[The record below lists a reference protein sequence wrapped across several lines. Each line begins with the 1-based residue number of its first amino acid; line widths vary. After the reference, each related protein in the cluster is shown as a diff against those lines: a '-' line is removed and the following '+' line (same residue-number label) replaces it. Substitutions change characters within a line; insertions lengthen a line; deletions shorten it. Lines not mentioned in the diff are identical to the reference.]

1 MNKGKIATFLALCLS
16 LVVVIGGWF
25 TIREM
30 LNRKENTLLNQKAV
44 LYELSSGIETQ
55 EKESGEQPANEKFEG
70 RFLSETE
77 MELVLKAWESGGLEV
92 PHEPNGEQMTMDQAI
107 FAGQEWIN
115 QITEKG
121 ILPSFLEGGAFDKV
135 NAKLCTIDKEVSFDD
150 VLLSWWQIT
159 YVKEDVKIDVKIHA
173 TSGQIWKADIS
184 MNQTNMVY
192 GACTEEEML
201 AIAFPFIAESKE
213 EAFTEEHIVYK
224 HFADNRIRAAVK
236 RDEIIVKNEEPI
248 SRLMLWLETI

>member
-16 LVVVIGGWF
+16 LIVVIGGWF

-30 LNRKENTLLNQKAV
+30 LNRKENTLLNQKGV
-44 LYELSSGIETQ
+44 LYELSSGIATQ
-55 EKESGEQPANEKFEG
+55 EKESGEQSANEKFEG
-70 RFLSETE
+70 RSLSETE
-77 MELVLKAWESGGLEV
+77 MELVLEAESGGLEV

-115 QITEKG
+115 QITEQE
-121 ILPSFLEGGAFDKV
+121 ILPPFLKGCTFDKI

-150 VLLSWWQIT
+150 ALLSWWQIT

-173 TSGQIWKADIS
+173 ASGQIWKADIS
-184 MNQTNMVY
+184 MNQVNMVY
-192 GACTEEEML
+192 GACTEEEMVS
-201 AIAFPFIAESKE
+201 IAFPFMEESKE
-213 EAFTEEHIVYK
+213 EIFSEKHIIYK
-224 HFADNRIRAAVK
+224 RFAGNRIRAAVK

-248 SRLMLWLETI
+248 SRLTFWLESM